1 MKWFSGLLIVLFL
14 VASFAQASQ
23 AGEAGGAFLG
33 GPTSIGKELGEAS
46 EVDGVN
52 AFGLGEFRARM
63 IDQHGLAVSA
73 DYAALYQYADD
84 SLTGADIGMGGVLRL
99 YGRWTL
105 VGRGTGHAGT
115 LVARVEHRHQ
125 LSGDVAPGH
134 MAPELGYHG
143 GVGSGFTD
151 VGVFLA
157 PFYWEQFFADG
168 HLGVVA
174 GRLDPIDFT
183 DILGVGSQ
191 WSSFQNAAVLSN
203 MSIAAPDLGCGA
215 GVGFRVNEHW
225 VIATTAHDANGEQTE
240 FNCFEGTLRLFEQA
254 RVSWTPSRARRFA
267 SALHLTVWHQDER
280 PAIRLEESY
289 GVAASGNW
297 TVNGRWMPFFRW
309 GLSEGDA
316 PQARQHLT
324 TGVMLNVPGRSDKL
338 GVGAWWQDLSHRDLH
353 DQSGMEVF
361 YRWDVIPNLAV
372 TPSIQLLNDPALN
385 PDVDRIVLLG
395 LRVRLLFF

>member
-1 MKWFSGLLIVLFL
+1 MKWFGGLLVGLILAVSS
-14 VASFAQASQ
+14 AHASQ
-23 AGEAGGAFLG
+23 ADGADEAFLG
-33 GPTSIGKELGEAS
+33 GPTSIGKELEEAGEVAS
-46 EVDGVN
+46 ESVWS
-52 AFGLGEFRARM
+52 LGAFRARL
-63 IDQHGLAVSA
+63 IERYGLAVSA
-73 DYAALYQYADD
+73 DYATLYQYADD
-84 SLTGADIGMGGVLRL
+84 SLTGSDNGLGGVLRL

-134 MAPELGYHG
+134 LASELGYHG
-143 GVGSGFTD
+143 AVGFGFTD

-183 DILGVGSQ
+183 DVLGVGSQ
-191 WSSFQNAAVLSN
+191 WSSFQNTAVLSN
-203 MSIAAPDLGCGA
+203 MSIAAPDIGCGL

-225 VIATTAHDANGEQTE
+225 VIATTAHDANGKQTE

-254 RVSWTPSRARRFA
+254 RVSWTPTRARRFA
-267 SALHLTVWHQDER
+267 NAMHLTVWHQDER

-297 TVNGRWMPFFRW
+297 AVNDRWMPFFRW

-316 PQARQHLT
+316 PQARQQLT
-324 TGVMLNVPGRSDKL
+324 TGLMLNIPGRSDQL
-338 GVGAWWQDLSHRDLH
+338 GVGAWWQDLSHRDLD

-361 YRWDVIPNLAV
+361 YRWALIPNLAI

-385 PDVDRIVLLG
+385 PDADRIILLG
-395 LRVRLLFF
+395 VRVRVLFF

>member
-1 MKWFSGLLIVLFL
+1 
-14 VASFAQASQ
+14 
-23 AGEAGGAFLG
+23 
-33 GPTSIGKELGEAS
+33 
-46 EVDGVN
+46 
-52 AFGLGEFRARM
+52 
-63 IDQHGLAVSA
+63 VSA
-73 DYAALYQYADD
+73 DYATLYQYADD
-84 SLTGADIGMGGVLRL
+84 SLTGADTGLGGVLRL

-105 VGRGTGHAGT
+105 VGRGTSNTGT

-125 LSGDVAPGH
+125 LSGDVAPEH
-134 MAPELGYHG
+134 LTPELGYHG
-143 GVGSGFTD
+143 VAGFGFSD
-151 VGVFLA
+151 VGLFLA

-183 DILGVGSQ
+183 DILGVGNQ
-191 WSSFQNAAVLSN
+191 WSSFQNTAVLSN

-215 GVGFRVNEHW
+215 GVGFRVNDQW

-254 RVSWTPSRARRFA
+254 RVSWTPSRARRFT
-267 SALHLTVWHQDER
+267 SALHLTVWRQDER

-297 TVNGRWMPFFRW
+297 TVHERWMPFLRW

-316 PQARQHLT
+316 PQARQQLT
-324 TGVMLNVPGRSDKL
+324 TGLMLNIPGRSDQL

-361 YRWDVIPNLAV
+361 YRWHVIPNLAL
-372 TPSIQLLNDPALN
+372 TPSIQVLNDPALN
-385 PDVDRIVLLG
+385 PDADRIVLFG
-395 LRVRLLFF
+395 LRARLLFF